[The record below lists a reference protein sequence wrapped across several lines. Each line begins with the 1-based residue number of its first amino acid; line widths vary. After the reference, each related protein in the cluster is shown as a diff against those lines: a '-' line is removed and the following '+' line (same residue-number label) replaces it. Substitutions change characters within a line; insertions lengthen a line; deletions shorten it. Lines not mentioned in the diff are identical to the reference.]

1 MKFIVS
7 SGALLKQLQ
16 VVGGVLN
23 NNNTLAILD
32 NFLFALN
39 ENNLSISASDL
50 ETTICSSIEVD
61 STDSGL
67 AAVPARLLLDG
78 LKALPEQPVT
88 FIFDSSSS
96 TVEMSS
102 DYGKYSLAFV
112 EGDEFPKLPEMEDVH
127 TTIIPGDTLAT
138 AINKTLFA
146 AGNDELRPVMSGVF
160 FQFASDSLTFV
171 ATDAHKLVRYK
182 RTDLSSD
189 HTVEFIMP
197 RKPLT
202 ILKSTL
208 SSSGQEVKIHYNDT
222 NARFEFENII
232 LTCRLIDGKYPNYE
246 AVIPKEN
253 PNKMEID
260 RVTFHSSVKR
270 VAIFSNKTTHQV
282 RLKIAGSELNVS
294 AEDIDFSNKA
304 HERLSCNYLGDDMEI
319 GFNSRFLNEMLSN
332 LSSDAITLEMSAP
345 NRAGIILPNDGL
357 EEGEDILM
365 LVMPVMLNS

>member
-32 NFLFALN
+32 NFLFSLN
-39 ENNLSISASDL
+39 ENELSISASDL
-50 ETTICSSIEVD
+50 ETTISSTLEVD
-61 STDSGL
+61 SSDQGL

-112 EGDEFPKLPEMEDVH
+112 EGDEFPKLPEMEDTH
-127 TTIIPGDTLAT
+127 TTVIPGDTLAT

-171 ATDAHKLVRYK
+171 ATDAHKLVRYR
-182 RTDLSSD
+182 RTDLKSD

-208 SSSGQEVKIHYNDT
+208 SSGGQEVKIHYNDT

-260 RVTFHSSVKR
+260 RSTFHSSVKR

-304 HERLSCNYLGDDMEI
+304 HERLSCNYMGDDMEI

-332 LSSDAITLEMSAP
+332 LESEAISLEMSAP

>member
-7 SGALLKQLQ
+7 SGSLLKQLQ

-32 NFLFALN
+32 NFLFDLN
-39 ENNLSISASDL
+39 ENKLTISASDL
-50 ETTICSSIEVD
+50 ETTISSSIDVD
-61 STDSGL
+61 STDNGL

-112 EGDEFPKLPEMEDVH
+112 EGDEFPKLPEMEDIH
-127 TTIIPGDTLAT
+127 TTSIPGEILAT

-146 AGNDELRPVMSGVF
+146 SGNDELRPVMSGVF
-160 FQFASDSLTFV
+160 FQFSNNNLTFV

-208 SSSGQEVKIHYNDT
+208 ASNGDEVNIHYNDT

-253 PNKMEID
+253 PNKMEIE
-260 RVTFHSSVKR
+260 RSTFLSSVKR

-282 RLKIAGSELNVS
+282 RLKIAGSELQVS

-304 HERLSCNYLGDDMEI
+304 HERLSCNYQGEDMEI

-332 LSSDAITLEMSAP
+332 LESSTVSLEMSAP
-345 NRAGIILPNDGL
+345 NRAGIILPSDGL
-357 EEGEDILM
+357 DEGEDILM